1 MGKGDQKSTRGKRN
15 AGSYGKTRLRK
26 KSSAKAI
33 PVKVLDEGNHEATKA
48 AVRKKVG
55 EQTEPTEN
63 AEMKPK
69 KASPKTKKTEE

>member
-33 PVKVLDEGNHEATKA
+33 PVKVLDDNNHEAPKA

-55 EQTEPTEN
+55 EQTDLTEN
-63 AEMKPK
+63 AEIKPK
-69 KASPKTKKTEE
+69 KSAAKTKKTEE